1 MIRIKNIIQRRQNK
15 YESEPRNNR
24 QSKREE
30 VKEGAKVEAPEV
42 EEAGEGLEDAGEVV
56 VEAA

>member
-1 MIRIKNIIQRRQNK
+1 MSIIQSRQNK